1 MLTLNEKNYI
11 INTNKLK
18 ERLFLTMMSFLT
30 AYISVII
37 FVFGTVIGSFLNVL
51 IYRLPIGLDFK
62 VGKSMCTTCKHDLA
76 WYDLFPLFSWIF
88 LGGKCRYCKAKISSR
103 YPIVEA
109 LNGIL
114 YVLIYLFICGGNA
127 IEGLS
132 LTLLGYMVVAS
143 CLIVTAW
150 IDFEHQIIPDSM
162 WISIFIGGAFIVID
176 TVIKGTFSKEFIIGK
191 VIGLFAV
198 SGLFFLIGVLSKGA
212 WMGGGDVKLMAAAG
226 FVLGWKSVIVSLFLW
241 AFYGVLFSIIRKI
254 VSKKEMSGVIPF
266 GPFLAIGIM
275 LSAFV
280 GEYIFNL
287 YINMFI

>member
-1 MLTLNEKNYI
+1 M
-11 INTNKLK
+11 IN
-18 ERLFLTMMSFLT
+18 FLT
-30 AYISVII
+30 AYIATII

-51 IYRLPIGLDFK
+51 IYRLPIGMDFK
-62 VGKSMCTTCKHDLA
+62 LGKSMCTTCKHELA

-109 LNGIL
+109 LNGAM
-114 YVLIYLFICGGNA
+114 YVLVYLFLSGGNA
-127 IEGLS
+127 IEGLNLS
-132 LTLLGYMVVAS
+132 LVGYMVVVS

-162 WISIFIGGAFIVID
+162 WISIFVGGVLIVADALINHSF
-176 TVIKGTFSKEFIIGK
+176 TKEFIISK
-191 VIGLFAV
+191 VIGFFAV
-198 SGLFFLIGVLSKGA
+198 SLLFFLIGVISKGA

-226 FVLGWKSVIVSLFLW
+226 FVLGWKAVIVSLFLG
-241 AFYGVLFSIIRKI
+241 AFAGVLFSIIRKI

-266 GPFLAIGIM
+266 GPFLAIGVAVS
-275 LSAFV
+275 LFV

-287 YINMFI
+287 YLNMFI